1 MTFKNH
7 HVLILQR
14 SKCCLIESNKNVT
27 KPHYHHISCSHWKN
41 NNLFVSGL
49 SCLSWSL
56 PWTLQQL
63 PGSLSYKPTWQL
75 VWTIVWTHSA
85 SLFSNKFMQIT
96 CTVFLNHSA
105 EEHGTLM
112 IYTTPVCANV
122 THTFIWFHQKKR
134 HLHRS
139 NQHRCEPSYCLLF
152 QITCSSFE

>member
-1 MTFKNH
+1 MIFKNH

-14 SKCCLIESNKNVT
+14 SKCCLIESNKNTHPGKIIIYLFQVWAVWADL
-27 KPHYHHISCSHWKN
+27 YHGHCSIYLAPWATSQPDLMRAACLNHCSH
-41 NNLFVSGL
+41 S
-49 SCLSWSL
+49 
-56 PWTLQQL
+56 
-63 PGSLSYKPTWQL
+63 
-75 VWTIVWTHSA
+75 THSA

-112 IYTTPVCANV
+112 IYTTANV